1 MRRIALRQRSLVYE
15 EAENEEYNFNCKP
28 PRSWLLRIEAQ
39 ALAAK
44 WQTVA
49 ARRILEESLRAA
61 EQIPGTE
68 ARENNVR
75 AIKKMLESGQN
86 PNP

>member
-15 EAENEEYNFNCKP
+15 EAENEEYNFNSKP

-44 WQTVA
+44 GQTVA

-75 AIKKMLESGQN
+75 AIKKMLWSGQN